1 MLRWGLGLHRAGWW
15 RAHSYLPSPYS
26 QIRTAKATSYL
37 LEKSR
42 VVEHARGE
50 RSYHV
55 LYQLCAGASAKEKEA
70 LKLPDG

>member
-1 MLRWGLGLHRAGWW
+1 
-15 RAHSYLPSPYS
+15 
-26 QIRTAKATSYL
+26 
-37 LEKSR
+37 